1 MRLRSLC
8 LVLLATVLPAGC
20 GSIDQARSMVGGP
33 QASAAGLPDSLDAN
47 LAVLAFENNTGDP
60 RYDPLG
66 RGLASMMTSDLAS
79 VPTLR
84 LVERERLQSLIDEL
98 DLQQTDY
105 FDQET
110 ALQVGL
116 FIGADHV
123 VVGSIV
129 AVEPEIRLDTRVV
142 KVETAEVV
150 QTASV
155 AGREDRLFDLQ
166 KDLAASL
173 IAGIDVVMSDEA
185 RAALAER
192 QEANRIDDVQTA
204 LSFSEA
210 LSLYDQGEFT
220 LAATRLFE
228 VQQRAPGSQ
237 LVAVALGLARDHGQR
252 ALAREA
258 GRQARTRIDGWL
270 RGRLAKDE
278 DDGNR

>member
-1 MRLRSLC
+1 M
-8 LVLLATVLPAGC
+8 LPARIALVGAVIFLASGC
-20 GSIDQARSMVGGP
+20 TAVNEALGGP
-33 QASAAGLPDSLDAN
+33 EAPEAVLPDSLDAN

-84 LVERERLQSLIDEL
+84 LVERERLQELVDEL
-98 DLQQTDY
+98 NLQQSDY
-105 FDQET
+105 FDPET

-123 VVGSIV
+123 IVGSIV

-155 AGREDRLFDLQ
+155 TGREDALFDLQ
-166 KDLAASL
+166 RELAESL
-173 IAGIDVVMSDEA
+173 IAGIDVVLSDEA
-185 RAALAER
+185 RASLAAQ
-192 QEANRIDDVQTA
+192 QEANRIDDVQTV

-220 LAATRLFE
+220 LAAEQLFL
-228 VQQRAPGSQ
+228 VQQQAPASQ
-237 LVAVALGLARDHGQR
+237 LVSVALQMVREEGQR
-252 ALAREA
+252 ALTREA
-258 GRQARTRIDGWL
+258 GRQVRGRIDNWF
-270 RGRLAKDE
+270 RNRRQQRDN
-278 DDGNR
+278 DDG